1 MEVEYSEEICIT
13 CNWYLYHKTSECR
26 ECVHPGSIHYGDWT
40 GPRNSC
46 PEWVGRRKPAT
57 INRDFDAAID
67 AMSLQLRV
75 ANEKCKEI
83 NEQVRQTAGKRLDDI
98 NDRCKEMKEQV
109 RKATA
114 KYWESEVT
122 DMEDKAAITRAL
134 LPVLQMTRNQADLVA
149 LEYSRDGDMEIVTA
163 TWDNGAT
170 KSCGVTCDS
179 GTALIRDVMRML
191 D

>member
-1 MEVEYSEEICIT
+1 MEFKYRGGCCAT
-13 CNWYLYHKTSECR
+13 CEWYQFKNSSLHR
-26 ECVHPGSIHYGDWT
+26 ECTNPRSIYCEHWSAREHYC
-40 GPRNSC
+40 S
-46 PEWVGRRKPAT
+46 EWVGKRKPAT
-57 INRDFDAAID
+57 INRDFDDVID
-67 AMSLQLRV
+67 AMILQLRV

-98 NDRCKEMKEQV
+98 NDRCKEMKEQM

-114 KYWESEVT
+114 KYWENEVT

-134 LPVLQMTRNQADLVA
+134 LPVLQMTYNQADLVA

-163 TWDNGAT
+163 TWVNGAT
-170 KSCGVTCDS
+170 KSCSVTCDS